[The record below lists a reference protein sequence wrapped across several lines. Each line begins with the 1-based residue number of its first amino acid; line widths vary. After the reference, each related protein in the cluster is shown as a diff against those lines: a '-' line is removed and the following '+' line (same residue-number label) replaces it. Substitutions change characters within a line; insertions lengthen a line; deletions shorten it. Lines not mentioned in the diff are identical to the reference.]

1 MNKMKEVV
9 KYMTRGR
16 GKGQKYIITFIEI
29 YPILLLTLKKK
40 RGEERK
46 KKVATGRIRRKRA

>member
-46 KKVATGRIRRKRA
+46 KKLLQEG